1 MFTLRTLGGIALF
14 LAGSSWLWLT
24 PYFATRGVATSG
36 VLWVVTLVLCL
47 LTMVGFF
54 IATWGLF
61 TRQSWWEV
69 IAIGSAGLG
78 LITLVPYWIAAVSGG
93 ETVGTTAWNAFVHVL
108 MVAIVFVLL
117 LVPPLERWVDQ
128 QVMHT

>member
-1 MFTLRTLGGIALF
+1 MLTLRTLGGIALF
-14 LAGSSWLWLT
+14 LTGSSWLWLT
-24 PYFATRGVATSG
+24 PYFSTRGVATSG

-47 LTMVGFF
+47 LTVVGFL

-61 TRQSWWEV
+61 TRQSWWET

-78 LITLVPYWIAAVSGG
+78 LITLIPYWIAADGGG
-93 ETVGTTAWNAFVHVL
+93 ETLRTTAWNAFVHVL

>member
-1 MFTLRTLGGIALF
+1 M
-14 LAGSSWLWLT
+14 
-24 PYFATRGVATSG
+24 
-36 VLWVVTLVLCL
+36 VTLVLWL
-47 LTMVGFF
+47 VTMVGFV

-61 TRQSWWEV
+61 ARQGWWEM
-69 IAIGSAGLG
+69 IAISSAGLG
-78 LITLVPYWIAAVSGG
+78 LITLVPYWIAAVGGG

-108 MVAIVFVLL
+108 MVASVFVLL

>member
-1 MFTLRTLGGIALF
+1 MFTLRTLGGIALL

-47 LTMVGFF
+47 LTMVGFL

-61 TRQSWWEV
+61 ARQSWWEM

-78 LITLVPYWIAAVSGG
+78 LITLVPYWIAAVGGG

-108 MVAIVFVLL
+108 MVAVVFVLL
-117 LVPPLERWVDQ
+117 LVPALERWVDQ